1 MCRSNLVKQDAPIGA
16 KSYRSLTSLEVD
28 DSESPIL
35 PGLPDDVAKY
45 CLALVPHSDFPAMGG
60 VCKKW
65 RYFLQSKE
73 LITVR
78 QLAGLLEEWLY
89 VLTTDSEGKENHWE
103 VLDCHGHKHHVL
115 PPMPGPTRFGF
126 GVAVLNG
133 KLLVVGGY
141 SAIPGT
147 TVASEDVYQYDSC
160 LNSERKSG
168 DKETKSRQ
176 RQNVELLSYTTL
188 SLSLHSTAREKQHQP
203 ATMFGAQSSS
213 SPFGTPSSTPAFGT
227 PSSTPAF
234 GTPSSTPA
242 FGTPSS
248 TPAFGMPSSTPSFF
262 TPSAPAPAFGTPST
276 SAFST
281 GGFGSLFNTPFSSQT
296 QQQQQ
301 QTQSFQQPQSAGG
314 FGFQSPFTTPQQ
326 PTPFPKSQLT
336 TQMAPVAPLPFSLAD
351 RDIQAIVDAYKDEPG
366 NPKYAFKH
374 LLFSVTDPQ
383 FRVKPAGVSDIMWA
397 EAMAKLEGLESTDR
411 ERLWPQLV
419 QGFKDLSQRLK
430 LQDEVLL
437 SDAERL
443 QMTQS
448 NVKML
453 QRHFQADTLPWI
465 ERMRQKEQGLQ
476 RRLLRVMRILEALE
490 GKGFRL
496 PLMKGEVELA
506 EKLAAVTRQV
516 LHYYALHPFS
526 MHPTCHLSFGEDTN
540 KQMDL
545 QLKGSGAE
553 LTRRVQNLLTIS
565 RVQENSIGA
574 GALGYLPGSTKIHEQ
589 SLAAM
594 QEVLQQQTE
603 AIARLGNVLKRDIRD
618 MEIIM
623 AEDTET
629 TENGS

>member
-1 MCRSNLVKQDAPIGA
+1 
-16 KSYRSLTSLEVD
+16 
-28 DSESPIL
+28 
-35 PGLPDDVAKY
+35 
-45 CLALVPHSDFPAMGG
+45 
-60 VCKKW
+60 
-65 RYFLQSKE
+65 
-73 LITVR
+73 
-78 QLAGLLEEWLY
+78 
-89 VLTTDSEGKENHWE
+89 
-103 VLDCHGHKHHVL
+103 
-115 PPMPGPTRFGF
+115 
-126 GVAVLNG
+126 
-133 KLLVVGGY
+133 
-141 SAIPGT
+141 
-147 TVASEDVYQYDSC
+147 
-160 LNSERKSG
+160 
-168 DKETKSRQ
+168 
-176 RQNVELLSYTTL
+176 
-188 SLSLHSTAREKQHQP
+188 
-203 ATMFGAQSSS
+203 MFGAQSSS

-248 TPAFGMPSSTPSFF
+248 TPAFGTPSSTPAFGTPSSTPTFGMPSSTPSFF

-296 QQQQQ
+296 QQQ
-301 QTQSFQQPQSAGG
+301 TQSFQQPQSAGG

-326 PTPFPKSQLT
+326 PTPFPNSQLT

-506 EKLAAVTRQV
+506 EKLAAVTRQ
-516 LHYYALHPFS
+516 
-526 MHPTCHLSFGEDTN
+526 
-540 KQMDL
+540 
-545 QLKGSGAE
+545 LKGSGAE

>member
-1 MCRSNLVKQDAPIGA
+1 
-16 KSYRSLTSLEVD
+16 
-28 DSESPIL
+28 
-35 PGLPDDVAKY
+35 
-45 CLALVPHSDFPAMGG
+45 
-60 VCKKW
+60 
-65 RYFLQSKE
+65 
-73 LITVR
+73 
-78 QLAGLLEEWLY
+78 
-89 VLTTDSEGKENHWE
+89 
-103 VLDCHGHKHHVL
+103 
-115 PPMPGPTRFGF
+115 
-126 GVAVLNG
+126 
-133 KLLVVGGY
+133 
-141 SAIPGT
+141 
-147 TVASEDVYQYDSC
+147 
-160 LNSERKSG
+160 
-168 DKETKSRQ
+168 
-176 RQNVELLSYTTL
+176 
-188 SLSLHSTAREKQHQP
+188 
-203 ATMFGAQSSS
+203 MFGAQASS
-213 SPFGTPSSTPAFGT
+213 SPFGLSSSTSVFGTPSSTPAFGT

-234 GTPSSTPA
+234 GTPSSTPSFFTPSTPA

-248 TPAFGMPSSTPSFF
+248 SS
-262 TPSAPAPAFGTPST
+262 
-276 SAFST
+276 FST
-281 GGFGSLFNTPFSSQT
+281 GGFGGSFFATPFSSQT

-301 QTQSFQQPQSAGG
+301 QTPSFQQPQSAGG

-326 PTPFPKSQLT
+326 PTPFPNSQLT

-397 EAMAKLEGLESTDR
+397 EAMGKLEGLESTDR

-476 RRLLRVMRILEALE
+476 RRLLRVMRLLEALE

-496 PLMKGEVELA
+496 PLMKGEAELA
-506 EKLAAVTRQV
+506 EKLAAITR
-516 LHYYALHPFS
+516 
-526 MHPTCHLSFGEDTN
+526 
-540 KQMDL
+540 

-553 LTRRVQNLLTIS
+553 LSRRVQNLVTIS
-565 RVQENSIGA
+565 RVQENAIGA
-574 GALGYLPGSTKIHEQ
+574 GGLVCLPGSTKIHEQ
-589 SLAAM
+589 SLADM

-623 AEDTET
+623 AEETET
-629 TENGS
+629 TENMIMS

>member
-1 MCRSNLVKQDAPIGA
+1 MHGA
-16 KSYRSLTSLEVD
+16 QLR
-28 DSESPIL
+28 
-35 PGLPDDVAKY
+35 
-45 CLALVPHSDFPAMGG
+45 ALVG
-60 VCKKW
+60 V
-65 RYFLQSKE
+65 QSTF
-73 LITVR
+73 I
-78 QLAGLLEEWLY
+78 
-89 VLTTDSEGKENHWE
+89 
-103 VLDCHGHKHHVL
+103 
-115 PPMPGPTRFGF
+115 
-126 GVAVLNG
+126 
-133 KLLVVGGY
+133 
-141 SAIPGT
+141 
-147 TVASEDVYQYDSC
+147 
-160 LNSERKSG
+160 
-168 DKETKSRQ
+168 
-176 RQNVELLSYTTL
+176 
-188 SLSLHSTAREKQHQP
+188 REKQQQP

-213 SPFGTPSSTPAFGT
+213 SPFGTPSSN
-227 PSSTPAF
+227 PAF

-301 QTQSFQQPQSAGG
+301 QTPSFQQPQSAGG

-326 PTPFPKSQLT
+326 PTPFPNSQLT
-336 TQMAPVAPLPFSLAD
+336 TQMAPVSPLPFSLAD

-506 EKLAAVTRQV
+506 EKLAAVTRQ
-516 LHYYALHPFS
+516 
-526 MHPTCHLSFGEDTN
+526 
-540 KQMDL
+540 
-545 QLKGSGAE
+545 LKGSRAE

-574 GALGYLPGSTKIHEQ
+574 GGLGYLPGSTKIHEQ

-629 TENGS
+629 TEYGN